1 MIHVTAS
8 YIIMMALRAHTII
21 IIFPLYCA
29 CMLSRTK
36 FNSVCYYSYNNDI
49 QFLVNLYLASP

>member
-8 YIIMMALRAHTII
+8 YIIMMALWAHTIL

-36 FNSVCYYSYNNDI
+36 FNSVCYHSYNNDI
-49 QFLVNLYLASP
+49 NLYLASP